1 MTVQDNGRDTLQMQ
15 AQVNSGEGSL
25 NLQGEAK
32 LLSLT
37 DWHAQL
43 KITGNH
49 FEAVNMPFAWALI
62 SPAMEVILSPREL
75 KVTGQLI
82 IPQAA
87 ITPPEAASGTVSA
100 STDVVILNPANP
112 PTTDEKKLES
122 WPVRS
127 DLKIILGD
135 QVTFK
140 GAGLK
145 SRLSGSLRASNQPG
159 KVTVGN
165 GELLIDGIYKAYG
178 QDLTVAGGRIIFT
191 GGPIDN
197 PGLDI
202 RAFRRIYQRG
212 SREATGSGTSIR
224 SDTEVIAGVH
234 IHGLVKSP
242 ELTLYSRPALDQS
255 NTLSYIVLGK
265 PVSQASGEEGKALLG
280 AALASQFQGSGDSL
294 TQKIANQFGLD
305 EASISSTGGVT
316 ESELIVGKYLSPE
329 LYISYGVGLFDARTV
344 LRIRYQLSKRLT
356 LETETGTQSGV
367 DLRYSFEH

>member
-1 MTVQDNGRDTLQMQ
+1 
-15 AQVNSGEGSL
+15 
-25 NLQGEAK
+25 
-32 LLSLT
+32 
-37 DWHAQL
+37 
-43 KITGNH
+43 
-49 FEAVNMPFAWALI
+49 
-62 SPAMEVILSPREL
+62 
-75 KVTGQLI
+75 VTGQLT

-100 STDVVILNPANP
+100 SKDVIILNPAHP
-112 PTTDEKKLES
+112 KSTDEKQLAP
-122 WPVRS
+122 WPVVS

-135 QVTFK
+135 KVTFK
-140 GAGLK
+140 GAGFK
-145 SRLSGSLRASNQPG
+145 SLLISGSLRASNQPG

-165 GELLIDGIYKAYG
+165 GELLIAGIYKAYG
-178 QDLTVAGGRIIFT
+178 QDLTVEGGRVIFT

-202 RAFRRIYQRG
+202 RAFRRIYQHG
-212 SREATGSGTSIR
+212 SREATESGVTIR
-224 SDTEVIAGVH
+224 SDTEVITGVH
-234 IHGLVKSP
+234 IHGTVKSP
-242 ELTLYSRPALDQS
+242 ELTLYSQPSLDQS

-305 EASISSTGGVT
+305 EASISSKGGVT
-316 ESELIVGKYLSPE
+316 DSELVVGKYLSPE

-356 LETETGTQSGV
+356 LETETGMQSGV